1 MFKTLLKMR
10 FLLHFTTDNK
20 TLLSSDLNVVHVLHF
35 EYFDAVFLGRTNKY
49 RYLDRFRAILI
60 YNCNTQHIR

>member
-10 FLLHFTTDNK
+10 FLLHFTTDNIDAIELRSK
-20 TLLSSDLNVVHVLHF
+20 RCTSF

-49 RYLDRFRAILI
+49 LDTFRAILI
-60 YNCNTQHIR
+60 YSCNTQRIR